1 MNWRN
6 KMIVHLPKLAFALA
20 TVTISQLGFI
30 VPVLAE
36 EEMTATELYRLC
48 TAFPLNSRC
57 EGYTPPVA
65 LKQRPGNEGICKV
78 QAGETKNAGRCKIL
92 LTDELITIFV
102 EEGDKLALL
111 DDQRDTQEISVA
123 VGDVSNLRYRE
134 TSKRDVEET
143 IGLTLLVGLLPALL
157 FSRPDHF
164 SEITV
169 GLTNTNPSNPTAL
182 TLITDRDL
190 GMNLR
195 TSLER
200 STGLFA
206 DVLLDEEDEPE
217 EASPT
222 VIENRDPEPTDLDSF
237 CQEFPLNS
245 RCQASEPE
253 SDGAR

>member
-1 MNWRN
+1 
-6 KMIVHLPKLAFALA
+6 MIVHVPKLALALA
-20 TVTISQLGFI
+20 TATISQLGFI

-78 QAGETKNAGRCKIL
+78 QVGETETAGHCKIL

-111 DDQRDTQEISVA
+111 EDEKDTQEISVA
-123 VGDVSNLRYRE
+123 VGDVSNLSYRE
-134 TSKRDVEET
+134 TKKINVGAT
-143 IGLTLLVGLLPALL
+143 VGLTVLFGLPGL
-157 FSRPDHF
+157 FLSRPDRF

-169 GLTNTNPSNPTAL
+169 GLTNTNSSNPTAL
-182 TLITDRDL
+182 TLITDREL

-200 STGLFA
+200 STGLLA

-217 EASPT
+217 EPAPT
-222 VIENRDPEPTDLDSF
+222 VIENRDPEPTDLDTF

-245 RCQASEPE
+245 RCQASEIE